1 MIDQSTYRS
10 VMKAEIRRAPKVLPS
25 EGTCSEDGKGGAA
38 TAWIDVVSIIGVV
51 VHCDRR
57 IYNASSSFSGE
68 VGCASPRTAPST
80 RYYYACIVRW
90 YAEQRR
96 EIVDRLRRALS
107 SLKYNR
113 ISPAFLP
120 HSRVVNTT
128 I

>member
-51 VHCDRR
+51 VHCDQR

-68 VGCASPRTAPST
+68 VGRQTAPHQG
-80 RYYYACIVRW
+80 
-90 YAEQRR
+90 QRPQLDTTTHALF
-96 EIVDRLRRALS
+96 VGMLS
-107 SLKYNR
+107 SEGRLLTDFVGHCQ
-113 ISPAFLP
+113 A
-120 HSRVVNTT
+120 
-128 I
+128 